1 MVRWMPDEVPLVEG
15 PFGHTPSEQTNTDE
29 HARARACAGVGL
41 GCPQMTPDSG
51 DASNTLFGL
60 PTAGDAAR
68 SIYSGVRVYACA
80 CGAHEAEGPMAHE
93 GEVLR

>member
-1 MVRWMPDEVPLVEG
+1 MLQYICLI
-15 PFGHTPSEQTNTDE
+15 S
-29 HARARACAGVGL
+29 
-41 GCPQMTPDSG
+41 
-51 DASNTLFGL
+51 
-60 PTAGDAAR
+60 PTAGDAVR

>member
-1 MVRWMPDEVPLVEG
+1 MSPD
-15 PFGHTPSEQTNTDE
+15 
-29 HARARACAGVGL
+29 
-41 GCPQMTPDSG
+41 DSG
-51 DASNTLFGL
+51 LRRCFKYICL
-60 PTAGDAAR
+60 IFLTAGDAAR

>member
-1 MVRWMPDEVPLVEG
+1 MRSVAGRCG
-15 PFGHTPSEQTNTDE
+15 CIGHTPSEQTNTDE
-29 HARARACAGVGL
+29 HTRARVY
-41 GCPQMTPDSG
+41 SG
-51 DASNTLFGL
+51 WFGMYLNTSFGL